1 MVPAILPKV
10 CPTPAGADR
19 GGRKYC
25 QLANINFV
33 AIRSNAIEMFFKN
46 MNDHINRNRQLAIA
60 DPEQAIFEGL
70 VNITQEAATQMVLRS
85 RFDVSK
91 WRTAEGAE
99 ASCRRAGE

>member
-1 MVPAILPKV
+1 
-10 CPTPAGADR
+10 
-19 GGRKYC
+19 
-25 QLANINFV
+25 
-33 AIRSNAIEMFFKN
+33 MFFKN

-99 ASCRRAGE
+99 ASCRRAGEWEPNWKKVPVADSL